1 MKKLYAD
8 VKIFE
13 DGKDQ
18 PLHHIRVDESYSYME
33 VEDDKVPVATHQFE
47 FQVYTLEMQGGN
59 NGL

>member
-33 VEDDKVPVATHQFE
+33 VEADELPIATHQFE
-47 FQVYTLEMQGGN
+47 FEIYTLEMGRGK
-59 NGL
+59 